1 MDTEEIIYPDGS
13 KELGTVTTYPDGSK
27 YDSADGKYTFADGA
41 YITKDGS
48 MYNSDG
54 SPKSADDFKKNR
66 RLQVA
71 DVAAFCIPE
80 YEKFC
85 SKDKTKLLLQEIC
98 QNQYGAFPRDFF
110 ASMPGLL
117 KMCELDVEKMCKKFP
132 GFCNEEEGWLD
143 TNICKY
149 EKEYCDAKLAPELI
163 ACASDW
169 QSCVF
174 NNDFDFCALFPK
186 MCGRDFDYGRPFF
199 QQKKGAKSCSFEIY
213 ETMGTVKNIID
224 FWERDLQMEITAGT
238 ATTTDVHM
246 GIIKVNKEAVPIV
259 SDYVV

>member
-48 MYNSDG
+48 MYNADD

-71 DVAAFCIPE
+71 DVAAFCTPT

-85 SKDKTKLLLQEIC
+85 SKDKTKLLLQGIC
-98 QNQYGAFPRDFF
+98 QNQYGSFPQDFF

-246 GIIKVNKEAVPIV
+246 GIIKVNKAAAPIV